1 LSRNEKSPAEKELS
15 QLAGMVLIMIDKN
28 ERRKI

>member
-1 LSRNEKSPAEKELS
+1 MKKSPAEKELS

-28 ERRKI
+28 DRRKI